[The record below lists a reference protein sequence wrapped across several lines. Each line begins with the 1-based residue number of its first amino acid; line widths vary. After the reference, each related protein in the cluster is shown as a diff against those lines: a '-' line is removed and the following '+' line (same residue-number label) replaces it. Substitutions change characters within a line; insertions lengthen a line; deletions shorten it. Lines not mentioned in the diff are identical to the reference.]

1 MNISFFKKYLIYGS
15 SIVVSRGLEYFI
27 LFYAALQLTKSDYG
41 ELEYYKKFV
50 EVGSSI
56 LAFGFPTLIL
66 SYTKSKNSKIY
77 FYLLSIVF
85 VLILGVV
92 LMPLGF
98 VDPIWFLLIPAL
110 TFYALF
116 FTGSIAQSYQIV
128 QLGSNYASF
137 YKIIISILFYGTIF
151 FLIYTRIATGK
162 SYLYPALILLPL
174 SLIYA
179 GIEFKKVKVEFSKIK
194 KYWKL
199 FRKLLYSSFTLVISN
214 FANLMF
220 LYTDIFIIKLLSQNA
235 NAEIAEFSFALNVA
249 SILLIVATTLIQV
262 DIEKLKQNSSY
273 FHVLNKRIAL
283 LTIMMSLA
291 LMGTYYILIENWY
304 SLYNSTFTLFL
315 ILCVGKIFS
324 SQANLYGTFLII
336 HKKFKLNLNI
346 NLIFLC
352 LNLIVCWLSYQF
364 FGLKGLAVASTLMLL
379 LRCIIFFF
387 YSKKEL
393 KT

>member
-1 MNISFFKKYLIYGS
+1 MNVSFFKKYLIYGS

-50 EVGSSI
+50 EGGSSI

-66 SYTKSKNSKIY
+66 SYTKSNNSKIY

-151 FLIYTRIATGK
+151 VLIYAKIATGK

-220 LYTDIFIIKLLSQNA
+220 LYTDIFVIKLLSSNA
-235 NAEIAEFSFALNVA
+235 NTEIAEFSFALNVA

-273 FHVLNKRIAL
+273 FYVLNKRIAF
-283 LTIMMSLA
+283 LTILMSLG

-336 HKKFKLNLNI
+336 QKRFRLNLNI

-364 FGLKGLAVASTLMLL
+364 IGLKGLAAASTLMLL

-393 KT
+393 KS